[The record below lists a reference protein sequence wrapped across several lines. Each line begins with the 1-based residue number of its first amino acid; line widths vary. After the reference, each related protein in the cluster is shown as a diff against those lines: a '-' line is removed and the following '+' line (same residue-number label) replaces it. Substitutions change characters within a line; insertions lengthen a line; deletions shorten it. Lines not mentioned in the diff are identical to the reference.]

1 MELVVLRLLGA
12 QRVGVGAL
20 SLEEEG
26 AVRHLGSDLGEPI
39 VGLLLVLPRI
49 GLD

>member
-1 MELVVLRLLGA
+1 MVLRLLGA

-39 VGLLLVLPRI
+39 VGLLLILPRL